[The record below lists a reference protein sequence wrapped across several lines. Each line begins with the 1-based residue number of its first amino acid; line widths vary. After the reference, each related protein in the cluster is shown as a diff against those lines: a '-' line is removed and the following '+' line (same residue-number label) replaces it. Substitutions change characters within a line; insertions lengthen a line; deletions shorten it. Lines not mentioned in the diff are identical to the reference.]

1 MKRVILD
8 TNIYGRM
15 LDDVQD
21 VEAVQN
27 SGNVIIYGFEIIR
40 KELRKLSK
48 NVHHQNRQLRIL
60 LLGIYDASV
69 KSHDYQVT
77 EHMKELAKEYYK
89 VYNELEG
96 MRSSDEIMNDMLIV
110 ACGSIHELDIVVSED
125 RKTMSSEKCI
135 KAYRIV
141 NGLRKYKTPDFIGYD
156 KFKMLISL

>member
-1 MKRVILD
+1 
-8 TNIYGRM
+8 
-15 LDDVQD
+15 
-21 VEAVQN
+21 
-27 SGNVIIYGFEIIR
+27 
-40 KELRKLSK
+40 
-48 NVHHQNRQLRIL
+48 
-60 LLGIYDASV
+60 
-69 KSHDYQVT
+69 
-77 EHMKELAKEYYK
+77 MKELAKEYYK